1 MSNKGIA
8 RDLAHLKFR
17 IYNITIVSFTIIYYT
32 NLSFKVS
39 KEPAKVTKTAVDK
52 YFYR

>member
-1 MSNKGIA
+1 MSNKGIP
-8 RDLAHLKFR
+8 RDLSHLKFR
-17 IYNITIVSFTIIYYT
+17 IYNITIVLFTIKYYT
-32 NLSFKVS
+32 NLAFKVS